1 MGVSSLA
8 DLRSKVNPTLAKASD
23 EELVIE
29 YAKDI
34 GRDPQEIAEYFGIET
49 GRRSGAFGAG
59 FGMGVDQ
66 AQSMVAGAGAAL
78 ADVVGATGVRD
89 ALEAEARQQ
98 QAQSYLA
105 RNPEVAQ
112 RVEDIRGLGDVP
124 GYIAGQLGQQVPIVG
139 GILGASAL
147 GTLAGGPV
155 GGVAAGLGTSY
166 TYGVGSLYNEALE
179 GGERKTAEALTT
191 AVPYA
196 LAEAAVPFGIGRIA
210 RGAGVPGVSSI
221 ASRRGRVAAAG
232 GAGAATEA
240 ATEAFQTS
248 LEIGMRDDLSP
259 EEIYSRYLN
268 AAVSGGLVGG
278 GFSAAGATFGR
289 APQPETQPDADVTDT
304 DVDTG
309 PVDTA
314 PENNVVPDTEGG
326 VNLAGSQA
334 EVDANRVAQEQA
346 PTFGEQADAL
356 AQQAIP
362 DLLAIEQ
369 SLKEQA
375 GRKLAKGGELKLK
388 NRVKRLRNA
397 LKTSTGDTALGQQDN
412 LNAALAD
419 LQAHEQAVEAEAA
432 LARLEE
438 GITPELYAAEQGMFA
453 SLREELLPL
462 AGEAETDTA
471 EAVAMQGDLA
481 RNLAALSEAE
491 ADMSRGGVPYDVL
504 SDARQKVER
513 SRETS
518 RRQARAKD
526 ALLQLDALERDGL
539 PAYIS
544 QPIEARKKAL
554 KAALAEQRKGRADV
568 TPEAVEAVS
577 PVAETDLSVAQPA
590 TEPTPEKISQFV
602 DYFRDFYS
610 ETDYTDRQFTDDEIR
625 QAVQTRLQSRPD
637 VPFDGD
643 SSDRELVYDIITARE
658 TATAEPTPEAIS
670 PVVEEELV
678 TAEDIEAEAQVD
690 VEDVDTAVNKL
701 NAEVA
706 SGVGA
711 ATGRVTLDQQV
722 LRGAV
727 EMMRST
733 KPNPKPV
740 VRKEGS
746 PAIDAEATEANAQ
759 QLTAIHEAFKNAVIA
774 ARTFNNL
781 KNRRIGPKLSPKDD
795 RSVLDLETETAI
807 QQGRDDALE
816 LEAAGREVSSAM
828 DALVQAAGGSQKN
841 VEALVA
847 IFKAGAIKDAPKKK
861 GEARV
866 QSEDY
871 MQGLFNSKEVKQRGQ
886 YLTKADT
893 VFSNAWASYKD
904 NALTG
909 PAQTAPEGREK
920 RLSSE
925 EVDQGFLD
933 ELTRAATQGE
943 AASRRGGKKEKGLRG
958 ILNLVGG
965 PGRGTP
971 RVGSLAMRK
980 MLVDTLRDRVQ
991 DAKVQFIPKGETS
1004 YYDPSNDTVYLRE
1017 NTTPEEI
1024 VHESLHAALQ
1034 GYVYRNSTAPE
1045 VELLKNTLDDIIN
1058 FVQSGQLDGVRMSAA
1073 DKQTATDVVNTLARV
1088 RGRSELAA
1096 VLELISYGNTLAEFK
1111 QLTTQV
1117 KARDAK
1123 SKTFLDSLNNAWRY
1137 LTELVAKFLGVENTA
1152 ANDILNTTASL
1163 LDKARQEGGKPVARG
1178 AKLRQEVRRKT
1189 AAKPA
1194 EQVDVRKYGTQ
1205 GTYGLTKPV
1214 FDLLG
1219 KAFPG
1224 VPAKL
1229 KKLAEGVR
1237 KAIIEAFPGAEK
1249 ILRGFNPQMAFG
1261 ETLKKVFQTFKN
1273 EKHTGIQLAELV
1285 SNHLSDLIQ
1294 RDIVTAQ
1301 KFIDYLDGNKAALNG
1316 VPDAELLKTRADNLL
1331 ETIEEFKTALPETY
1345 KQFFDGRKFSESLIF
1360 VEEETDIGSGSV
1372 GQRKL
1377 SKIFG
1382 GRKQDLEKS
1391 DNPEWL
1397 GLKKEGDV
1405 FDSGAVYYR
1414 VMGETEGRPDPTKTI
1429 GFVREDQAN
1438 AAGGITIDNDKGES
1452 FPIDM
1457 NAKWSGKD
1465 LPGKRFTF
1473 TTNKSVAEALKD
1485 ANKMQAAD
1493 QISAAILNT
1502 ANTLGTYYASKKF
1515 LSGLANVG
1523 RDANGNIDP
1532 AAFERGEVP
1541 VVFKDVAEY
1550 NRYLEMTA
1558 AEGET
1563 VRPYDKKVQTANAAE
1578 LKTGAVAGEFRRQG
1592 TLIQIP
1598 DTTAMKSQDIPIKV
1612 WGDLAGK
1619 VVSGPVYAAIQD
1631 MSSKHTMF
1639 DKGAMRTYNDALRQ
1653 FKLSKTTRNPGTHIT
1668 NVASNVTIMMMHGIT
1683 FKTAKEA
1690 ASILYRAARNPGA
1703 LTKDQLLLLKEFEKS
1718 GALLG
1723 NFSASEVKK
1732 TKYREMRDKI
1742 KPDND
1747 NRGVMGRVSELLRL
1761 ESDNAKAMGNYL
1773 LEKDR
1778 NLLELYAAED
1788 NVFRLAA
1795 FMNRAGE
1802 LQSANDGAALTA
1814 DQWKQ
1819 AGDFGREAF
1828 LNYDIDAK
1836 YLQYARQ
1843 TVMPFASWTYAA
1855 IPMLGKIAVTRPWM
1869 IANVLTSYA
1878 LLDAAM
1884 SALAG
1889 EDEEDRNRLGK
1900 MYNEKLFFNTGPNSM
1915 IRIPFMGDDENPVYF
1930 RLGDY
1935 IPLASTMR
1943 GTPAGFMGFENW
1955 PGGFSPNGPLVTL
1968 AGMFMNTDTYTGKK
1982 ISDPTDSALDVTLN
1996 NLGMMVDMA
2005 LPPVISTRNVGKA
2018 VDFIQGDTT
2027 ISGRD
2032 ISPMLFARAA
2042 GLKFYNP
2049 NVTEETMYKRIAE
2062 RQIIRDYGIAIS
2074 RAKREELRSGAPDY
2088 DALYAEIDSLRQE
2101 MREEIDKLNN
2111 RD

>member
-1 MGVSSLA
+1 MGV
-8 DLRSKVNPTLAKASD
+8 RTLAQLREIAPAPKRNLSD
-23 EELVIE
+23 EELIVDF
-29 YAKDI
+29 ALQS
-34 GRDPQEIAEYFGIET
+34 GHDPQEVAEYMGVST
-49 GRRSGAFGAG
+49 GRDSGAFGAG

-66 AQSMVAGAGAAL
+66 AQAMVAGTGAAL
-78 ADVVGATGVRD
+78 ADVAGFTGVRD
-89 ALEAEARQQ
+89 SLEAEARQQ

-112 RVEDIRGLGDVP
+112 RVEDIQGLGDVP
-124 GYIAGQLGQQVPIVG
+124 GYVAGQLGQQVPIVG
-139 GILGASAL
+139 GILGSTAL

-155 GGVAAGLGTSY
+155 GGAAAGLGTSY

-179 GGERKTAEALTT
+179 GGERKTAEALLT

-232 GAGAATEA
+232 GAGAITEA

-314 PENNVVPDTEGG
+314 PENNVVPDAEGG

-375 GRKLAKGGELKLK
+375 GRKLAKGGEIKLK
-388 NRVKRLRNA
+388 NKVKRLRDA
-397 LKTSTGDTALGQQDN
+397 LKTSTGDTALSQQEN

-419 LQAHEQAVEAEAA
+419 LQAHEQAVGAEAA

-481 RNLAALSEAE
+481 QNLAALSEAE

-504 SDARQKVER
+504 SDARQRVER

-526 ALLQLDALERDGL
+526 ALLELDALERDGL

-554 KAALAEQRKGRADV
+554 KAALAEQRKGRAEV
-568 TPEAVEAVS
+568 VPQAVEAVS
-577 PVAETDLSVAQPA
+577 PVIE
-590 TEPTPEKISQFV
+590 TEPAVEPV
-602 DYFRDFYS
+602 
-610 ETDYTDRQFTDDEIR
+610 
-625 QAVQTRLQSRPD
+625 QAVSP
-637 VPFDGD
+637 V
-643 SSDRELVYDIITARE
+643 VE
-658 TATAEPTPEAIS
+658 TEPTPEAIS

-746 PAIDAEATEANAQ
+746 PAIDAKATESNAQ

-816 LEAAGREVSSAM
+816 LETAGREVSAAM
-828 DALVQAAGGSQKN
+828 DALVQAAGGSEKN

-861 GEARV
+861 GEAKV
-866 QSEDY
+866 QSTDY
-871 MQGLFNSKEVKQRGQ
+871 MSELFNTKQVEQRGQ

-943 AASRRGGKKEKGLRG
+943 SASSRGGKKEKGLRG

-980 MLVDTLRDRVQ
+980 MLVDTLRDRAQ

-1034 GYVYRNSTAPE
+1034 GYVYRNPTAPE

-1058 FVQSGQLDGVRMSAA
+1058 FVQSGQLDSVRMSVA

-1111 QLTTQV
+1111 QLTTQIN
-1117 KARDAK
+1117 ARDAK

-1152 ANDILNTTASL
+1152 ANDILNTTVSL
-1163 LDKARQEGGKPVARG
+1163 LDKARKEGGKPVARG
-1178 AKLRQEVRRKT
+1178 AKLRQEVGRRT

-1194 EQVDVRKYGTQ
+1194 EQVDLRKYGTQ
-1205 GTYGLTKPV
+1205 GTYGLTKPI

-1224 VPAKL
+1224 APAKL

-1237 KAIIEAFPGAEK
+1237 EAIVKASPGAEK
-1249 ILRGFNPQMAFG
+1249 ILRGFNPQLAFG

-1273 EKHTGIQLAELV
+1273 EKHTGVQLAELV
-1285 SNHLSDLIQ
+1285 SNHLRDLIQ
-1294 RDIVTAQ
+1294 RDIATAQ

-1360 VEEETDIGSGSV
+1360 VEKETDIGSGSV

-1377 SKIFG
+1377 SQIFG
-1382 GRKQDLEKS
+1382 GRRQDIEKS

-1493 QISAAILNT
+1493 QIGVAILNT

-1523 RDANGNIDP
+1523 RNANGNIDP

-1563 VRPYDKKVQTANAAE
+1563 VRPYDKEVQTASAAE
-1578 LKTGAVAGEFRRQG
+1578 LKTGAVAGEFRRQR
-1592 TLIQIP
+1592 TLIKIP
-1598 DTTAMKSQDIPIKV
+1598 DTTALKAEGVPVKV

-1639 DKGAMRTYNDALRQ
+1639 DKGAMRTYNEALRQ

-1683 FKTAKEA
+1683 FKTLKEA
-1690 ASILYRAARNPGA
+1690 ASILYRASRNRGA

-1747 NRGVMGRVSELLRL
+1747 ERGVSGRVSELLRL
-1761 ESDNAKAMGNYL
+1761 ESDNAKAMGNYI

-1814 DQWKQ
+1814 DQWRQ
-1819 AGDFGREAF
+1819 AGDFGRDAF

-1843 TVMPFASWTYAA
+1843 TIMPFASWTYAA

-1900 MYNEKLFFNTGPNSM
+1900 MYNEKLFFNSGPNSM

-1935 IPLASTMR
+1935 IPLSSTMR
-1943 GTPAGFMGFENW
+1943 GTPAGFLGYENW
-1955 PGGFSPNGPLVTL
+1955 PGGFSPNGPLVML

-1996 NLGMMVDMA
+1996 NIGMVVDMA

-2018 VDFIQGDTT
+2018 IDFIEGDTT

-2062 RQIIRDYGIAIS
+2062 RQIVRDYGIAVS

>member
-66 AQSMVAGAGAAL
+66 AQSMIAGTGAAL

-112 RVEDIRGLGDVP
+112 RVEDIQGLGDVP

-179 GGERKTAEALTT
+179 GGERRTAEALTT

-196 LAEAAVPFGIGRIA
+196 AAEALLPFGIGRLA
-210 RGAGVPGVSSI
+210 RGAGIPGVAATREVKLPGGGATRI
-221 ASRRGRVAAAG
+221 VPTTRLRRGGKALVG
-232 GAGAATEA
+232 GAITEA

-304 DVDTG
+304 DADTG

-314 PENNVVPDTEGG
+314 PEDNVVPDAEGG

-375 GRKLAKGGELKLK
+375 GRKLAKGGEIKLK
-388 NRVKRLRNA
+388 NKVKRLRDA
-397 LKTSTGDTALGQQDN
+397 LKTSTGDTALSQQDN
-412 LNAALAD
+412 LNVALAD

-513 SRETS
+513 SRETN

-526 ALLQLDALERDGL
+526 ALLELDALERDGL

-544 QPIEARKKAL
+544 QPIEVRKKAL

-577 PVAETDLSVAQPA
+577 PVAETDLQVAQDA
-590 TEPTPEKISQFV
+590 T
-602 DYFRDFYS
+602 
-610 ETDYTDRQFTDDEIR
+610 
-625 QAVQTRLQSRPD
+625 
-637 VPFDGD
+637 
-643 SSDRELVYDIITARE
+643 
-658 TATAEPTPEAIS
+658 EPTPEAIS

-740 VRKEGS
+740 VRVQGKVD
-746 PAIDAEATEANAQ
+746 IDKEATEANAQ
-759 QLTAIHEAFKNAVIA
+759 QLTDIHEAFKRAVSA
-774 ARTFNNL
+774 ARVYNNQRQNL
-781 KNRRIGPKLSPKDD
+781 VNVEQVKDLDAVDGLGESNAERLQEYAAETKAAMDDLVQVAGGAKNVDALIAVFKTARGKDGNKATVIDARIRPYMQELFGANSTTKNRGKYLEKVDT
-795 RSVLDLETETAI
+795 DL
-807 QQGRDDALE
+807 
-816 LEAAGREVSSAM
+816 
-828 DALVQAAGGSQKN
+828 
-841 VEALVA
+841 
-847 IFKAGAIKDAPKKK
+847 
-861 GEARV
+861 
-866 QSEDY
+866 
-871 MQGLFNSKEVKQRGQ
+871 
-886 YLTKADT
+886 
-893 VFSNAWASYKD
+893 SNAWAAYKD
-904 NALTG
+904 GALEG
-909 PAQTAPEGREK
+909 VRQTAPEGRAKRVSDEK
-920 RLSSE
+920 QEKGYIATLKRAN
-925 EVDQGFLD
+925 D
-933 ELTRAATQGE
+933 EGY
-943 AASRRGGKKEKGLRG
+943 GNNKNFGKEKGLLG
-958 ILNLVGG
+958 VLNRVGVT
-965 PGRGTP
+965 GRGTP
-971 RVGSLAMRK
+971 RVGSLALRK
-980 MLVDTLRDRVQ
+980 LLIDTLRSREGKKPTVE
-991 DAKVQFIPKGETS
+991 FIASDQKS
-1004 YYDPSNDTVYLRE
+1004 YYDPSNDTVYLRDS
-1017 NTTPEEI
+1017 TTPEEI

-1034 GYVYRNSTAPE
+1034 GYVYRNPTAPE

-1058 FVQSGQLDGVRMSAA
+1058 FVQSGQLDSVRMSAA
-1073 DKQTATDVVNTLARV
+1073 DKQTATDVVNILARV

-1111 QLTTQV
+1111 QLTTEV
-1117 KARDAK
+1117 TARDAK

-1137 LTELVAKFLGVENTA
+1137 LTELVAKFLGVDNTA
-1152 ANDILNTTASL
+1152 ANDILNTTVSL
-1163 LDKARQEGGKPVARG
+1163 LDKARKEGGKPVASG
-1178 AKLRQEVRRKT
+1178 AKLRQEVGRRT

-1249 ILRGFNPQMAFG
+1249 ILRKFNPQMAFG

-1294 RDIVTAQ
+1294 RDIATAQ

-1429 GFVREDQAN
+1429 GFVREDQAST
-1438 AAGGITIDNDKGES
+1438 AGGITIDNDKGES

-1578 LKTGAVAGEFRRQG
+1578 LKTGAVADEFRRQG
-1592 TLIQIP
+1592 TLIEIP

-1619 VVSGPVYAAIQD
+1619 IVSGPVYAAIQD

-1690 ASILYRAARNPGA
+1690 ASILYRASRNPGA

-1843 TVMPFASWTYAA
+1843 TIMPFASWTYAA

-2018 VDFIQGDTT
+2018 VDFIEGGTT